1 MAIDPRRPESDAGLR
16 LFARMIVRAHLKQ
29 IVERN
34 SDAAVQAESGIDP
47 LRGDSHVS
55 QEGIG
60 SHQERS

>member
-1 MAIDPRRPESDAGLR
+1 MATDQRRPELDVGLR
-16 LFARMIVRAHLKQ
+16 LLARMIARAHLKQ

-47 LRGDSHVS
+47 LRGDSHVC

-60 SHQERS
+60 SHQEKS